1 MCKDGTL
8 QQSKIKSDRKPIR
21 GASLRGLSVA
31 VGSAND
37 RSDGIGI
44 TIALQ
49 ADSAPRHCWSI
60 FEDSGYFS
68 FMICENLIPMS
79 SPVFKHLTDLFEL
92 VVVLLRRDP
101 DTLDGRV
108 LFAVP
113 LKRVLR
119 AKKSP
124 QRLPKEIFKGCASI
138 VSQWRL

>member
-1 MCKDGTL
+1 
-8 QQSKIKSDRKPIR
+8 
-21 GASLRGLSVA
+21 
-31 VGSAND
+31 
-37 RSDGIGI
+37 
-44 TIALQ
+44 
-49 ADSAPRHCWSI
+49 
-60 FEDSGYFS
+60 
-68 FMICENLIPMS
+68 MICENLIPMS